1 MVDIVKFVGFKSIID
16 NFKNLRNEYESYKE
30 LKNNSNFF
38 VFPEELS
45 GDINVLINKIDE
57 ILFNNISLKN
67 KSKNIITEYDKLSLK
82 IYEFFARIKE
92 SSYENIIFK
101 NIKNN
106 IEEIINF
113 FQRTDKMMNKFEN
126 ENNSFSEN
134 LFDIISENSNDKS
147 FSNFYYSENNSSIP
161 FDMGE
166 NNISII
172 NINEGEDDNFIDEK
186 YIPQKNPQT
195 INQYNNPYVQ
205 IINQFKY
212 VSYYTNII
220 VKKESFNSSS
230 LHSIKNVLPNCQ
242 FLFEYKYILDNLII
256 KQCKISK
263 EKLDYN
269 YNFIIPNRSHNF
281 IRGGERYYP
290 PYGWFGYGLNVKHI
304 HKNYENNNKE
314 NTKKAIAYYSFN
326 NMTSK
331 EIKKE
336 LNNIIMNNKGF
347 VINKDLQPKCGY
359 YNIRKKGKK
368 VGNGIYLSPKI
379 NLIEEN
385 TGIIHFMNKSYKIAL
400 MVSVFAKEIR
410 QPDENYWILN
420 PEYIEINK
428 IIFKEIYV
436 GNFTLN

>member
-1 MVDIVKFVGFKSIID
+1 M
-16 NFKNLRNEYESYKE
+16 
-30 LKNNSNFF
+30 
-38 VFPEELS
+38 
-45 GDINVLINKIDE
+45 
-57 ILFNNISLKN
+57 
-67 KSKNIITEYDKLSLK
+67 
-82 IYEFFARIKE
+82 
-92 SSYENIIFK
+92 
-101 NIKNN
+101 
-106 IEEIINF
+106 
-113 FQRTDKMMNKFEN
+113 
-126 ENNSFSEN
+126 
-134 LFDIISENSNDKS
+134 
-147 FSNFYYSENNSSIP
+147 
-161 FDMGE
+161 
-166 NNISII
+166 
-172 NINEGEDDNFIDEK
+172 
-186 YIPQKNPQT
+186 
-195 INQYNNPYVQ
+195 
-205 IINQFKY
+205 
-212 VSYYTNII
+212 
-220 VKKESFNSSS
+220 
-230 LHSIKNVLPNCQ
+230 
-242 FLFEYKYILDNLII
+242 
-256 KQCKISK
+256 KQ
-263 EKLDYN
+263 
-269 YNFIIPNRSHNF
+269 
-281 IRGGERYYP
+281 
-290 PYGWFGYGLNVKHI
+290 I

-400 MVSVFAKEIR
+400 MVSVFVKEIR

>member
-45 GDINVLINKIDE
+45 GDINALINKIDE

-186 YIPQKNPQT
+186 
-195 INQYNNPYVQ
+195 
-205 IINQFKY
+205 
-212 VSYYTNII
+212 
-220 VKKESFNSSS
+220 
-230 LHSIKNVLPNCQ
+230 
-242 FLFEYKYILDNLII
+242 
-256 KQCKISK
+256 
-263 EKLDYN
+263 
-269 YNFIIPNRSHNF
+269 
-281 IRGGERYYP
+281 
-290 PYGWFGYGLNVKHI
+290 
-304 HKNYENNNKE
+304 
-314 NTKKAIAYYSFN
+314 
-326 NMTSK
+326 
-331 EIKKE
+331 
-336 LNNIIMNNKGF
+336 
-347 VINKDLQPKCGY
+347 
-359 YNIRKKGKK
+359 
-368 VGNGIYLSPKI
+368 
-379 NLIEEN
+379 
-385 TGIIHFMNKSYKIAL
+385 
-400 MVSVFAKEIR
+400 
-410 QPDENYWILN
+410 
-420 PEYIEINK
+420 
-428 IIFKEIYV
+428 
-436 GNFTLN
+436 